1 MKHQVVLL
9 LALAAIAVSMV
20 FFNKEKFENID
31 YYGGDIEKTSRTIA
45 TEDSSYAQRTNS
57 MPPPPVVSP
66 PLTGHPTSFQV
77 NQWNAY
83 V

>member
-1 MKHQVVLL
+1 MKHQLVLG
-9 LALAAIAVSMV
+9 LAVAAIILSLVMS
-20 FFNKEKFENID
+20 NKEKFENID
-31 YYGGDIEKTSRTIA
+31 YYGGDQVQKNQTIS

-66 PLTGHPTSFQV
+66 PLTGQPTPFQV
-77 NQWNAY
+77 NQWTAY

>member
-1 MKHQVVLL
+1 MKHQVVLG
-9 LALAAIAVSMV
+9 LAIAAIVLSLVMS
-20 FFNKEKFENID
+20 NKEKFENID
-31 YYGGDIEKTSRTIA
+31 YYGGDHVQKNQTIS

-57 MPPPPVVSP
+57 MPPPPIVSP
-66 PLTGHPTSFQV
+66 PLTGQPTPFQV

>member
-1 MKHQVVLL
+1 MKHQIVLG
-9 LALAAIAVSMV
+9 LAIAAIILSLVMS
-20 FFNKEKFENID
+20 NREKFENID
-31 YYGGDIEKTSRTIA
+31 YFGGDKVQTAQTIS

-66 PLTGHPTSFQV
+66 PLTGQPTPFQV